1 MIHTGLPDHVRAA
14 LDALGVRMPAQA
26 KQVKRGLPE
35 SSADDRWYL
44 RGEECP
50 F

>member
-1 MIHTGLPDHVRAA
+1 MIPTGLPDHVRAA
-14 LDALGVRMPAQA
+14 LDTLGVRIPTQT

-35 SSADDRWYL
+35 SSADDRWYKQGL
-44 RGEECP
+44 DCP